1 MVKRFIIAIDLGGT
15 NLKCALLDESLKIKA
30 RSSFSTKSF
39 DNKHKLIQGIIDSVD
54 SFILNQKLKRSAI
67 LGVGIGV
74 PGPVDT
80 LRGIVHFLPNIPGWK
95 EVKLKKILEQ
105 KTKLPVFID
114 NDAKLMTLAEHEAGA
129 AKKYKNVLCLTLGT
143 GVGGGLIIND
153 LLYRGPD
160 NAAGEAGHFPLNEKG
175 PLCGCGA
182 RGCLEAYIG
191 NHKIIKDARKLFGP
205 EITLERVSALA
216 RRHNPKAVGFWVQVA
231 KKLGLALSGMVN
243 LLNLDLIVIG
253 GGVSSAGGVLFEN
266 IRRTIL
272 LRAMRVQAKRVRV
285 VKAKLG
291 IDAGIVGAGYLV
303 RERLSG

>member
-1 MVKRFIIAIDLGGT
+1 M
-15 NLKCALLDESLKIKA
+15 KCALLDNNLKIKA
-30 RSSFSTKSF
+30 KSSFSTKSF
-39 DNKHKLIQGIIDSVD
+39 DNKYKLIQGITDSVD
-54 SFILNQKLKRSAI
+54 SFILSQRLKRSFV

-80 LRGIVHFLPNIPGWK
+80 SRGIVHFLPNIPGWK
-95 EVKLKKILEQ
+95 EVKLKKILED

-129 AKKYKNVLCLTLGT
+129 AKKYKNVLCVTLGT

-153 LLYRGPD
+153 LLYRGTD
-160 NAAGEAGHFPLNEKG
+160 NAAGEVGHFPLDERG

-182 RGCLEAYIG
+182 WGCLETYIG
-191 NHKIIKDARKLFGP
+191 NHRIIKDARKLFGP
-205 EITLERVSALA
+205 KITLERVSALA
-216 RRHNPKAVGFWVQVA
+216 RQNNLKAIAFWSQVA
-231 KKLGLALSGMVN
+231 KKLGLALSGIVN

-253 GGVSSAGGVLFEN
+253 GGVSYAGGVLFEN
-266 IRRTIL
+266 IRRTIH

-291 IDAGIVGAGYLV
+291 INAGIIGAGYLV
-303 RERLSG
+303 RERLGASERFQENSPRK